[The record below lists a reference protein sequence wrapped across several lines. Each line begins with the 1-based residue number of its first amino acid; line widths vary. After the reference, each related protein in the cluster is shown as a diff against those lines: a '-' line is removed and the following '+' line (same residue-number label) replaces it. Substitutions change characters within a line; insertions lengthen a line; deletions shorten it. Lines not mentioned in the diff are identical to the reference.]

1 MFDIGWQEL
10 FILAVLSIIVIGPK
24 DLPRAVR
31 TMTQWVRKARSMA
44 RELHSGLDDIVRESE
59 IDEIKDEANSII
71 GDHIDPD
78 GTIIRDLDM
87 ADTQRD
93 WSKAIDEFKETT
105 SPERNDEL
113 DYMESVEDIQG
124 LSAPPDG
131 EDARDTQDNKTKA

>member
-44 RELHSGLDDIVRESE
+44 RELHNGLDDIVRETE
-59 IDEIKDEANSII
+59 IEEIKDEANSIM

-78 GTIIRDLDM
+78 GTINRNLDM

-93 WSKAIDEFKETT
+93 WSKAIDEFKEAT
-105 SPERNDEL
+105 SPERNVEL
-113 DYMESVEDIQG
+113 DRMERVGDIQR
-124 LSAPPDG
+124 SPASPDG
-131 EDARDTQDNKTKA
+131 EDTSKTQNNKTKV